1 MNKKLVLLF
10 TIVGVLLIIWLI
22 KSQQYT
28 ISRGELI
35 DLLEQGETT
44 IDLTEVA
51 DFEWVQVDAFGPYS
65 TTDVV
70 ENAMGISIRF
80 GDIDVTESQFLLIFA
95 NDKEIVA
102 SVSLNR
108 KYGDYSIQDNRYL
121 MVEKR

>member
-1 MNKKLVLLF
+1 MLLF

>member
-80 GDIDVTESQFLLIFA
+80 GGIDVTESQFLLIFA

-108 KYGDYSIQDNRYL
+108 KYGDYSVQDNRYL